1 MAKTLK
7 YLALLMGIACALI
20 GLYHVVL
27 GIRSVPGEELT
38 NATVDSRE
46 RFYNAIFLG
55 YGLAWIWAA
64 RQSPI
69 SATLIRFLA
78 GVFLLAAV
86 GRLISLAD
94 VGWPH
99 WFQTALTGLEIVLP
113 FVFFWLADADEKVHS
128 RAGLAAAGGTQ
139 Q

>member
-1 MAKTLK
+1 MARLLKTL
-7 YLALLMGIACALI
+7 AMLMGVACVLI

-27 GIRSVPGEELT
+27 GIRSVPGEEFAG
-38 NATVDSRE
+38 ATVDSRE

-69 SATLIRFLA
+69 PANLIRFLA

-86 GRLISLAD
+86 GRLVSIAD

-99 WFQTALTGLEIVLP
+99 WFQVALTALEVVLS
-113 FVFFWLADADEKVHS
+113 FVFFWLAPADEKARS
-128 RAGLAAAGGTQ
+128 APLPAPGRTG
-139 Q
+139 